1 MSDETQQESN
11 SQRDLRGLQDRADDR
26 WHRLPPERF
35 ERLGD
40 HVIFV
45 PVCVTRL
52 DHHADGPAVEAVFD
66 VVDGELVCHR
76 LTLVATERG
85 VQGRDLR
92 AVSVDDL
99 RETVA
104 AHWSAPAQVLD
115 GDGHGV
121 TNFATSW
128 NPADSRAGVRNLRA
142 SRRRTD
148 DEHSRQVAEVYSTA
162 DRAPTQAVADAFG
175 VAHRTAGLYVRTARD
190 KGLLPPAAVRRSN
203 DA

>member
-1 MSDETQQESN
+1 MPDELQRLGRLGQE
-11 SQRDLRGLQDRADDR
+11 
-26 WHRLPPERF
+26 LPPERF

-45 PVCVTRL
+45 PVCVIRL
-52 DHHADGPAVEAVFD
+52 DGGADGPAVEAVFD
-66 VVDGELVCHR
+66 VVDGELICHR

-85 VQGRDLR
+85 VQGQDLR
-92 AVSVDDL
+92 AVSIDNL

-128 NPADSRAGVRNLRA
+128 NTTDARAGVQNLRA
-142 SRRRTD
+142 TRRRRD
-148 DEHSRQVAEVYSTA
+148 DEHSRKVAEVYLSA
-162 DRAPTQAVADAFG
+162 ERAPTQAVAAAFG
-175 VAHRTAGLYVRTARD
+175 VAHRTAGLYVRAARD
-190 KGLLPPAAVRRSN
+190 KGLLPDVKRAGRIEKREQ
-203 DA
+203 